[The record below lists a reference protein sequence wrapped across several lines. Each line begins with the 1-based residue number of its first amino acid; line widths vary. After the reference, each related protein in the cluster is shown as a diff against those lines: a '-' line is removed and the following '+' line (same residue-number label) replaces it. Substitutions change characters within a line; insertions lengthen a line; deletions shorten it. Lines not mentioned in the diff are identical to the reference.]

1 MRRAATTLL
10 SVAALACSG
19 AQPAAPKRA
28 QDSLLSSVERS
39 PGYAS
44 PASFRYHPSRQAQV
58 QAERVLS
65 DGRVL
70 LAGKR
75 GERWLLDPRTH
86 ALAAGANLAPEDL
99 IAVLDG
105 DNGYWFV
112 GQSGTSYEARD
123 PLGKFLRSSAP
134 LEPLVRVSAARHSI
148 IGIPADRSLSR
159 SSDGAASFTRV
170 GPPRVAFAD
179 VELASDGTGLALSIP
194 EALWLTR
201 DEGAT
206 WSELGGKTYGAFALS
221 RDRQGHL
228 RIDTVFGPYRF
239 VDQPPHLEPGLDP
252 SSAQEL
258 TGNAPPRGPDAAA
271 WADGRALVLGN
282 RYLEVAAS
290 PAHPSD
296 YELWQGPLDGKLEAS
311 PLPQLKDC
319 RGARLSGFDHYV
331 ELACFRGSTDGG
343 SVPIVFL
350 RSEDGG
356 GHFELEPF
364 TSFGTPQSFRF
375 ALGANGALIASGLCG
390 APSPGCSTSGVF
402 VRREAQHEE
411 TAAKA
416 KPGAFVAASP
426 KAKKPPF
433 ELVGA
438 ATPTLTESALGLTF
452 SLDGRTSYAVGRRSK
467 TGALAIFVSHD
478 GGQRYEVRDL
488 DLVRADSDDEDQYWE
503 HTQSAVRLESFAA
516 AEDGSL
522 SVVLADRR
530 GRALIVADEQGR
542 LLSGSKPPDDR
553 ALVAAVG
560 SRAFAVAPSSRKT
573 WESLDGGVTWQALSR
588 FPIALCAGANDADCD
603 VKLRCAP
610 LGCVI
615 GNEVS
620 RIGWAGQSDDDADA
634 LPPPIREPLPLT
646 TRKLRTPIACTLDE
660 AAWQTLPGVR
670 DLPTSRDAA
679 FGKVAFVAVSG
690 DPLHAA
696 ASMLHGIGGPRPH
709 LETIGLLAPVT
720 RPSEYAFAVLDQVE
734 GAAAIRYRLP
744 EDPIKDSHLRNVEV
758 AWDNALAGQTGRAR
772 LADGG
777 PVAAGDYTL
786 GESVQRADPDLLSIG
801 EGGLYLRLHHTAG
814 DAQDTWYFDGRGST
828 RIAPVTWPIANNLRG
843 RTEMARADNTH
854 IPLMLFGR
862 GTAVARAR
870 RSAAG
875 WEFDAQTS
883 ALPDPSAFGLTMSS
897 NVAYQGNSSGLC
909 LQTETSDGTNARAA
923 FFPFHA
929 TGNVLGPAVPVPTQN
944 NLAERPN
951 RCSASDVSSTPRVDA
966 GSLPGTRHPV
976 VVTDS
981 SDPPR
986 LFLSLGAVLY
996 GTPENACATAFEA
1009 EEVPIDNAPPRHERT
1024 LLLLDDLEHSWLFR
1038 VLQDT
1043 GGGVN
1048 GVQYRTMKCH
1058 FDPDLEV
1065 PSDVY
1070 RAPGTLLPRGG

>member
-1 MRRAATTLL
+1 MRRWAVVAVLCIVSAACG
-10 SVAALACSG
+10 S
-19 AQPAAPKRA
+19 AQRAAPTHA

-58 QAERVLS
+58 QAERRLS
-65 DGRVL
+65 DGRLL

-75 GERWLLDPRTH
+75 GERWLLDPRSH
-86 ALAAGANLAPEDL
+86 SLAAGANLAPEDL

-105 DNGYWFV
+105 DNGFWFV

-159 SSDGAASFTRV
+159 SADGAASFNRV
-170 GPPRVAFAD
+170 GPAKVSFAD
-179 VELASDGTGLALSIP
+179 VELASDGTGLALAIP

-206 WSELGGKTYGAFALS
+206 WTPLTGKTYGAFALA
-221 RDRQGHL
+221 RDRQGQV
-228 RIDTVFGPYRF
+228 RIETVFGPYRF
-239 VDQPPHLEPGLDP
+239 VDQPPRLEPGVAPEAGQD
-252 SSAQEL
+252 L
-258 TGNAPPRGPDAAA
+258 TSNAPPRGPDAAA
-271 WADGRALVLGN
+271 LADGRAIVLGN

-311 PLPQLKDC
+311 PLPQLKEC
-319 RGARLSGFDHYV
+319 RGARLSAFDHTF
-331 ELACFRGSTDGG
+331 ELACFRGSNDGG
-343 SVPIVFL
+343 SVPISFL
-350 RSEDGG
+350 RSDDAG
-356 GHFELEPF
+356 GHFEAEPF
-364 TSFGTPQSFRF
+364 TSFGTPATFRF

-390 APSPGCSTSGVF
+390 APSAGCSTSGVF
-402 VRREAQHEE
+402 VRREAPADDGAPKPQVI
-411 TAAKA
+411 ASAPAKA
-416 KPGAFVAASP
+416 KRAQ
-426 KAKKPPF
+426 F
-433 ELVGA
+433 ELVQA

-452 SLDGRTSYAVGRRSK
+452 SLDGRTSYAIGRRSK

-488 DLVRADSDDEDQYWE
+488 DLVRADSEDEDQYWE
-503 HTQSAVRLESFAA
+503 HSQSSVRLESFAA

-530 GRALIVADEQGR
+530 GRALIVTDEQGR
-542 LLSGSKPPDDR
+542 LLSGSKPPDER

-560 SRAFAVAPSSRKT
+560 SRAFAVSPSSRKT

-588 FPIALCAGANDADCD
+588 FPIALCSGEGECD
-603 VKLRCAP
+603 VKLRCVP

-620 RIGWAGQSDDDADA
+620 RIGWAGQNDEDAAA
-634 LPPPIREPLPLT
+634 LPPPNREPLPLT
-646 TRKLRTPIACTLDE
+646 TRKLRTPIACALDE
-660 AAWQTLPGVR
+660 ATWQTLPGVR
-670 DLPTSRDAA
+670 DLPNSRDAA
-679 FGKVAFVAVSG
+679 FGKVSFVAVSG

-696 ASMLHGIGGPRPH
+696 ASMVHGIGGSRPH
-709 LETIGLLAPVT
+709 LETISLLAPVN
-720 RPSEYAFAVLDQVE
+720 RPNEYAFAVLDQVE

-744 EDPIKDSHLRNVEV
+744 EDPLKDSHLRNVEV
-758 AWDNALAGQTGRAR
+758 AWDNALAGQIGRAR

-777 PVAAGDYTL
+777 PVAPADYTL

-801 EGGLYLRLHHTAG
+801 EGGLYLRLHHTAA
-814 DAQDTWYFDGRGST
+814 DAQDTWYFDGRSST

-843 RTEMARADNTH
+843 RTEMARADGTH
-854 IPLMLFGR
+854 VPLMLFGR

-870 RSAAG
+870 RVATS
-875 WEFDAQTS
+875 WEFDAQTT

-897 NVAYQGNSSGLC
+897 NVGYLGNSSGLC
-909 LQTETSDGTNARAA
+909 LQTEASDGMSPSAA
-923 FFPFHA
+923 FYPFHA
-929 TGNVLGPAVPVPTQN
+929 TGNVMGPAVPVPTQM

-951 RCSASDVSSTPRVDA
+951 RCSASDLTSTPRVDA
-966 GSLPGTRHPV
+966 NSLPGTRHPV

-986 LFLSLGAVLY
+986 LFLSFGAVLY
-996 GTPENACATAFEA
+996 GTPENACATAFDAQELA
-1009 EEVPIDNAPPRHERT
+1009 VDNAPLRREHA
-1024 LLLLDDLEHSWLFR
+1024 LLLLDDLDHSWLFR
-1038 VLQDT
+1038 LVQDA
-1043 GGGVN
+1043 GGSTS